1 MNKILNKTT
10 NETTTKNLASP
21 PISVIVITLN
31 EAKRIATLMQNLADQ
46 TYRSFEVI
54 LVDSNSEDDTCQI
67 AAGFRQVLPELTIHV
82 MPTRG
87 VCLGRNTGAELAQY
101 DRLLFLDADVRLE
114 ANFLAKA
121 SQLLDAKQLSVAG
134 VYLNAK
140 ALSKHFKLGYHLFN
154 LGIFASQFVFPTAI
168 GACLFSCKDIHQQI
182 GGFDASI
189 TLCEDCDYVNRA
201 AKVTRFRMLP
211 MSFNFDPRRL
221 RQDGYIKTGSKYLY
235 ANLYRLCIG
244 EIRHERLNYRFGHY
258 QSEP

>member
-10 NETTTKNLASP
+10 NKILTAT

-31 EAKRIATLMQNLADQ
+31 EAERIATLMQNLAAQ

-54 LVDSNSEDDTCQI
+54 LVDSNSEDNTI
-67 AAGFRQVLPELTIHV
+67 ALAEQFRQELPELTIHV

-101 DRLLFLDADVRLE
+101 DRLLFLDADVRLQ

-121 SQLLDAKQLSVAG
+121 SALLDAKQLSVAG

-154 LGIFASQFVFPTAI
+154 LGIFTSQFVFPTAI
-168 GACLFSCKDIHQQI
+168 GACLFSHKDIHQEI
-182 GGFDASI
+182 DGFDASI

-201 AKVTRFRMLP
+201 AKITRFRMLP

-244 EIRHERLNYRFGHY
+244 EIRHERLNYQFGHY